1 MKRKRWKKTPR
12 AIRRGVA
19 QTLSKLVDRKP
30 ANKAEDPPKPE
41 PKSGTLSHEKP
52 ASRRAVRYNPM
63 TAPNSRMVD
72 TRGVPYDIG
81 PKGQLR
87 RLRPKLQRT
96 TREIK
101 QSFSGTPK
109 GKGKGTAGEKV

>member
-1 MKRKRWKKTPR
+1 MKPKRKKSREL
-12 AIRRGVA
+12 RRRVEKA
-19 QTLSKLVDRKP
+19 VSRLVDRKP
-30 ANKAEDPPKPE
+30 EEKTAEKKPE
-41 PKSGTLSHEKP
+41 PKSGTLSHEKS
-52 ASRRAVRYNPM
+52 ASRQAVRYNPM
-63 TAPNSRMVD
+63 TAPNSRLVD

-87 RLRPKLQRT
+87 RERPKLQRT
-96 TREIK
+96 MREIR